1 MTTAFERFPGN
12 GDRCRLCT
20 DTQQPSWH
28 LGFLVT
34 CCEQHK
40 PKFACGTVLGR
51 SIDDLLHADH
61 RRIR

>member
-34 CCEQHK
+34 CCEQ
-40 PKFACGTVLGR
+40 
-51 SIDDLLHADH
+51 
-61 RRIR
+61 